1 MRPISHCVALSVG
14 ESVDLS
20 VCRSVLSVSHFG
32 FSTFLSC
39 LKVEKIRYEYF
50 VDFNAP
56 AQLITVPAQPIT
68 APAQPPATGA
78 AVYTALFLDATTH
91 PYKRL

>member
-1 MRPISHCVALSVG
+1 MRPVSHCVALSVG

-20 VCRSVLSVSHFG
+20 VCRSVLSHFG

-56 AQLITVPAQPIT
+56 AQLVTAPAQPIT

-78 AVYTALFLDATTH
+78 AVCTTLFNIQ
-91 PYKRL
+91 